1 MTFFLKTK
9 NLRDKK
15 LRGAIKGI
23 GINFAIF
30 GSIPAVI
37 KTFRS
42 NVPKLQK
49 ITRFIRYLLPDLPWT
64 TSLLND
70 QK

>member
-1 MTFFLKTK
+1 LKTK
-9 NLRDKK
+9 NFRDRK
-15 LRGAIKGI
+15 LRGAIKAI
-23 GINFAIF
+23 GISFAIF

-37 KTFRS
+37 KPFRS

-49 ITRFIRYLLPDLPWT
+49 MTRFIKYLLPDLPWSA
-64 TSLLND
+64 SLLND